1 MSAKIL
7 VADESPTIHKIVAM
21 AFANEG
27 IKVEGISK
35 GEHVLEYMVDFQP
48 DIVLADIHLPGVNGY
63 ELSRQI
69 KGMDRFASVR
79 VILLTSDFEDIDQAE
94 MDISRADDHISK
106 PFKSDEIRQ
115 KVKSQ
120 LQMPPLE
127 PQPEVREAVP
137 TPETESA
144 PEPETS
150 ENEVIRNEFESIVN
164 QESDS
169 PADIV
174 EELFPEE
181 EEPAAE
187 GPQEIKAETSTMN
200 QDAGEIMAKAPEEA
214 FRPETRPV
222 SVQDDALNELFQ
234 SIIAAPDYG
243 LEDADD
249 NAPQREPGSRPN
261 LIEET
266 LSLMARRHIEEE
278 PVTAEEAAS
287 GETLSEPAGSGE
299 NAVGNRV
306 VAEHLEQVKARL
318 PEDAMRGDV
327 SATLEKTVRDLLGEI
342 GPDIIRKVIQEEIE
356 QIKKSEEA

>member
-35 GEHVLEYMVDFQP
+35 GEHVLEYMVDFRP
-48 DIVLADIHLPGVNGY
+48 DIVLADIHLPGINGY
-63 ELSRQI
+63 ELSHQI

-94 MDISRADDHISK
+94 MDISRADDYLSK

-120 LQMPPLE
+120 LQISKPKSI
-127 PQPEVREAVP
+127 PEVQDE
-137 TPETESA
+137 TPASETEA
-144 PEPETS
+144 A
-150 ENEVIRNEFESIVN
+150 ENEVIRDEFDDIVN
-164 QESDS
+164 LESES

-181 EEPAAE
+181 KESAAAE
-187 GPQEIKAETSTMN
+187 RPAEPKAEPLQMN
-200 QDAGEIMAKAPEEA
+200 QDAEEIMANAPEEA
-214 FRPETRPV
+214 FRAETRSIP
-222 SVQDDALNELFQ
+222 VQDDILNELFQ
-234 SIIAAPDYG
+234 SVTAAPDYG
-243 LEDADD
+243 LEDDD
-249 NAPQREPGSRPN
+249 ENAPPREPGSRPN

-266 LSLMARRHIEEE
+266 LSLMARRHIEDE
-278 PVTAEEAAS
+278 PVTAEEAAN
-287 GETLSEPAGSGE
+287 EEARPEPADSGE
-299 NAVGNRV
+299 NAVVNRV
-306 VAEHLEQVKARL
+306 IAEHMKQVKARL
-318 PEDAMRGDV
+318 PEEAMRGDV
-327 SATLEKTVRDLLGEI
+327 SATLEKTVRELLGEI

>member
-21 AFANEG
+21 AFQHEG

-48 DIVLADIHLPGVNGY
+48 DLVLADIHLPGINGY
-63 ELSRQI
+63 ELSHQI
-69 KGMDRFASVR
+69 KGMDRFAAVR
-79 VILLTSDFEDIDQAE
+79 VILLTSDFEDINQAE
-94 MDISRADDHISK
+94 MDISKADDYLSK

-120 LQMPPLE
+120 LQILKPKPT
-127 PQPEVREAVP
+127 PEVREETPA
-137 TPETESA
+137 PETKA
-144 PEPETS
+144 A
-150 ENEVIRNEFESIVN
+150 ENEVIRDEFDDIMN
-164 QESDS
+164 QESES
-169 PADIV
+169 PADLV
-174 EELFPEE
+174 EELFPQEE
-181 EEPAAE
+181 ESAATE
-187 GPQEIKAETSTMN
+187 GPEEPQAEPPQMN
-200 QDAGEIMAKAPEEA
+200 QDAEEIMAPAPEEA
-214 FRPETRPV
+214 FRSETRSIPV
-222 SVQDDALNELFQ
+222 HDDVLNELFQ
-234 SIIAAPDYG
+234 SVIAAPDYG
-243 LEDADD
+243 LEDADE

-266 LSLMARRHIEEE
+266 LSLMARRHIEDE

-287 GETLSEPAGSGE
+287 EEAPPEPADPSK

-306 VAEHLEQVKARL
+306 IAEHMEQVKARL
-318 PEDAMRGDV
+318 PEEAMRGDA
-327 SATLEKTVRDLLGEI
+327 SATLEKTVRELLGEI

>member
-21 AFANEG
+21 AFQHEG

-48 DIVLADIHLPGVNGY
+48 DIILADIHLPGINGY

-79 VILLTSDFEDIDQAE
+79 VILLTSDFEDIDRAE

-106 PFKSDEIRQ
+106 PFKSDEIRA

-120 LQMPPLE
+120 LQVPPPE

-137 TPETESA
+137 A
-144 PEPETS
+144 PEPEAA
-150 ENEVIRNEFESIVN
+150 ENEVIRDEFEGLLN
-164 QESDS
+164 QESES

-181 EEPAAE
+181 KELAAE
-187 GPQEIKAETSTMN
+187 VPQEIKAEALEMN
-200 QDAGEIMAKAPEEA
+200 QDAAEIMTKAPEEA
-214 FRPETRPV
+214 FRADTLPV
-222 SVQDDALNELFQ
+222 SVEDDVLNELFQ
-234 SIIAAPDYG
+234 SVIAAPDYG
-243 LEDADD
+243 LKDADE

-266 LSLMARRHIEEE
+266 LSLMARRNIEEE
-278 PVTAEEAAS
+278 LVTAEEAAS
-287 GETLSEPAGSGE
+287 GETLPEPADSGD
-299 NAVGNRV
+299 NRV
-306 VAEHLEQVKARL
+306 GHRVIAEHMEQVKARL
-318 PEDAMRGDV
+318 PNDAMRGDV

>member
-1 MSAKIL
+1 MSTKIL

-21 AFANEG
+21 AFQHEG

-35 GEHVLEYMVDFQP
+35 GENVLEYMVDFQP
-48 DIVLADIHLPGVNGY
+48 DIVLADIHLPGINGY
-63 ELSRQI
+63 ELSHQI

-79 VILLTSDFEDIDQAE
+79 VILLTSDFEDINQAE
-94 MDISRADDHISK
+94 MDISRADDYLSK

-120 LQMPPLE
+120 LQVSKPKPT
-127 PQPEVREAVP
+127 PEVREEAP
-137 TPETESA
+137 APETEA
-144 PEPETS
+144 A
-150 ENEVIRNEFESIVN
+150 ENEVIRHEFDDIVN
-164 QESDS
+164 QESES

-181 EEPAAE
+181 KESATAE
-187 GPQEIKAETSTMN
+187 GPEEPQPESPQMN
-200 QDAGEIMAKAPEEA
+200 QDVEEIMANAPEEV
-214 FRPETRPV
+214 FRAQTRSVPE
-222 SVQDDALNELFQ
+222 QDDVLNELFQ
-234 SIIAAPDYG
+234 LVTTAPDYG
-243 LEDADD
+243 LEDADE

-266 LSLMARRHIEEE
+266 LSLMARRHIEDE

-287 GETLSEPAGSGE
+287 EAAPPEPADPGE

-306 VAEHLEQVKARL
+306 IAEHIEQVKARL
-318 PEDAMRGDV
+318 PEEAMRGEV
-327 SATLEKTVRDLLGEI
+327 SATLEKTVREVLGEI